1 MSIYSAAVK
10 KPITTILVFVALAI
24 LGIFSLQK
32 LPIDLYP
39 KIETNNII
47 VLTSYPGAGPQD
59 VEANVTEPIENV
71 LNGIANQKHITSES
85 RENVSMITVEFNE
98 GTDMESATNDI
109 RDKLGLLSETLPDGA
124 HDPMLFK
131 FR

>member
-47 VLTSYPGAGPQD
+47 V
-59 VEANVTEPIENV
+59 
-71 LNGIANQKHITSES
+71 
-85 RENVSMITVEFNE
+85 
-98 GTDMESATNDI
+98 
-109 RDKLGLLSETLPDGA
+109 
-124 HDPMLFK
+124 
-131 FR
+131 